1 MKNKP
6 TPRIP
11 ATNIQDFLQLAVF
24 IASERPNPNDFL
36 RREANVARITW
47 AKKQEPW
54 IRQML
59 NMIISAS
66 DPQAFILQTYENM
79 RMECALELNDA
90 KALAQVS
97 SDNNLLS
104 VIE

>member
-1 MKNKP
+1 MKKHP
-6 TPRIP
+6 IPRIP
-11 ATNIQDFLQLAVF
+11 ADNIQDFLQLAVF
-24 IASERPNPNDFL
+24 IASERQNPSDFL
-36 RREANVARITW
+36 RTEANTARVTW

-79 RMECALELNDA
+79 RTED
-90 KALAQVS
+90 
-97 SDNNLLS
+97 
-104 VIE
+104 

>member
-1 MKNKP
+1 MKKKP
-6 TPRIP
+6 IPQIP
-11 ATNIQDFLQLAVF
+11 ADNIQDFLQIAVLV
-24 IASERPNPNDFL
+24 ASERKDNPNEFL
-36 RREANVARITW
+36 RNEANTARITW

-79 RMECALELNDA
+79 RVEEVA
-90 KALAQVS
+90 
-97 SDNNLLS
+97 
-104 VIE
+104 